1 VSELGA
7 APPAAAGD
15 PHRPHAGKRALVTG
29 ASRGIGAGI
38 ARRLAA
44 GGADVAINYHTRR
57 EDAEQVAADV
67 RRLGRRALPVRA
79 DVGDEREVERLVADV
94 AAAFGGIDILVNNA
108 AYAPPA
114 RLGALSTAV
123 WLRAFAV
130 NVHGA
135 FWCIRAVAPIMRA
148 AGGGRIVNVGSQAA
162 TGAGGAVGPHYAATK
177 AALHALTRSAAA
189 ELAAEGILV
198 SGIVPGFTLTDLM
211 RSLRTPD
218 QLEAVRQSLPL
229 GRFATIEETA
239 DVVSYL
245 CSDRASYFVGQM
257 YQMSAG

>member
-1 VSELGA
+1 MRAE
-7 APPAAAGD
+7 APRGGPD
-15 PHRPHAGKRALVTG
+15 RPHAGKRALVTG

-44 GGADVAINYHTRR
+44 GGADVAINYLSSG
-57 EDAEQVAADV
+57 EAAERVAADV
-67 RRLGRRALPVRA
+67 RRLGRRALPIRA
-79 DVGDEREVERLVADV
+79 DVGEEWEVQGMVAAV
-94 AAAFGGIDILVNNA
+94 EAAFGGIDILVNNA
-108 AYAPPA
+108 AYAPRA
-114 RLGALSTAV
+114 RFGALSTAT

-177 AALHALTRSAAA
+177 AALHALTRSVAA
-189 ELAAEGILV
+189 ELAPDRIIVNGI
-198 SGIVPGFTLTDLM
+198 IPGFTLTDLM
-211 RSLRTPD
+211 RSLRTPE
-218 QLEAVRQSLPL
+218 QLEDVRRGLPL
-229 GRFATIEETA
+229 RRFATIEETA

-245 CSDRASYFVGQM
+245 CSERASYFVGQL
-257 YQMSAG
+257 YPMSAG